1 MPDGDGRTSVG
12 LGGCR
17 TLDSGRRAV
26 KQLLAAVAI
35 RRSSDW
41 PARCDGRAETGPP
54 GNLRSRHR
62 EEDMTRKMSSRTR
75 DVVQVKN
82 PRSGHYVKI
91 DRGAGKIVSHKK
103 SPGPYKGVPVARK
116 KKSR

>member
-1 MPDGDGRTSVG
+1 MAR
-12 LGGCR
+12 
-17 TLDSGRRAV
+17 
-26 KQLLAAVAI
+26 
-35 RRSSDW
+35 

-62 EEDMTRKMSSRTR
+62 EEDMTRKTSSRTR

-116 KKSR
+116 KKGR